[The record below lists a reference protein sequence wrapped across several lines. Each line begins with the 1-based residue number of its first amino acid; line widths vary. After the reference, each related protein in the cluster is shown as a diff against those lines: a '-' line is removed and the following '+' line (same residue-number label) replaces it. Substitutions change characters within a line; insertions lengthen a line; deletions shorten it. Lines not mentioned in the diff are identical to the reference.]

1 MCSSVLKNKKTEI
14 VFAEFLS
21 AKRISK
27 EGNFLWL
34 VKII

>member
-21 AKRISK
+21 AKIISK